1 VIVICEIN
9 KIISIC
15 LYNSYILIIFAFVL
29 KTGAMNDTKKRFT
42 PQVCEIPELVMNN
55 SSNFSI
61 GLLAND
67 HDSDETR
74 LFLTPEGCGVLTSC
88 KLDVMMETDA
98 ASSISYPDSR
108 YADYGVKIVTRAEA
122 LKADFVLS
130 YSPLPVNDILQMKT
144 GAKLLCMFNS
154 MLFEMP
160 IINALNECQIC
171 TIALDNVISHNDVP
185 VFSNIIDEVDG
196 RASIWYA
203 QEAHSFLGEGKGVL
217 LAGVAGIPPL
227 EVLIIGQG
235 SRVHFAAK
243 AAIAAGA
250 TVTLMDNDLSA
261 LQLAQMECGDR
272 LNTCAIHPRVLTS
285 RVKSADVLILDSC
298 TLPFNLPSQLKAAM
312 KSDIFFLDF
321 DKSSPSLYFPRT
333 VTMALSTCLV
343 NLFNEVILKE
353 GFEDALALSPG
364 LQAGVVTYN
373 GRLTNKLISSLTG
386 ISCADINMFFS
397 EPN

>member
-1 VIVICEIN
+1 
-9 KIISIC
+9 
-15 LYNSYILIIFAFVL
+15 
-29 KTGAMNDTKKRFT
+29 
-42 PQVCEIPELVMNN
+42 
-55 SSNFSI
+55 
-61 GLLAND
+61 
-67 HDSDETR
+67 
-74 LFLTPEGCGVLTSC
+74 
-88 KLDVMMETDA
+88 
-98 ASSISYPDSR
+98 
-108 YADYGVKIVTRAEA
+108 
-122 LKADFVLS
+122 
-130 YSPLPVNDILQMKT
+130 MKS

-160 IINALNECQIC
+160 IINALNERQIC

-298 TLPFNLPSQLKAAM
+298 TLPFSLPSQLKAAM

-343 NLFNEVILKE
+343 NLFNEVLLKE